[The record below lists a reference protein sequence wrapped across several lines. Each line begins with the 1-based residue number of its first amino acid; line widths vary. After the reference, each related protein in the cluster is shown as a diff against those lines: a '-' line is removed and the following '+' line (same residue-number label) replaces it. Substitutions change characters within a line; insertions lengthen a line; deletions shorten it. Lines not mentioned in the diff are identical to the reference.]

1 MYSELYAT
9 GLFEE
14 MSASTDEDEH
24 SIEMQ
29 LPYIAKVMER
39 FVTKYIYRQP
49 CIALFSW
56 QKVDEEALIC
66 RSFAM
71 LII

>member
-14 MSASTDEDEH
+14 MSVSTDEDEH

-39 FVTKYIYRQP
+39 FVTIP
-49 CIALFSW
+49 CHSSVSELTGTDA
-56 QKVDEEALIC
+56 V
-66 RSFAM
+66 
-71 LII
+71 

>member
-14 MSASTDEDEH
+14 MSISTDEDEH

-29 LPYIAKVMER
+29 LPYIAKAMER
-39 FVTKYIYRQP
+39 FVTKRCQAVVFI
-49 CIALFSW
+49 W
-56 QKVDEEALIC
+56 
-66 RSFAM
+66 
-71 LII
+71 